1 MPPYNIYNGNL
12 KIWDLYNKAMGTN
25 ITAPNVSFNVTPN
38 GSFGNNYQG
47 LDNYSIMPDNSFIN
61 PNNQFVSSGSKNI
74 NQTINNPIGLVAG
87 SISSLAEGL
96 DNIDEQNARANAGR
110 EDLAPYVVGNTWVDI
125 INSDNRTSEA
135 LQIVRDSMKDYSNV
149 QNNQNLINAWN
160 PNDLQTGVQA
170 GTSNGLDM
178 LADAG
183 KGAALGA
190 SVGSVIPGIGTA
202 IGTVAGTALGTFSG
216 LARSVFGDSENKKRA
231 KELNKA
237 INRANIQQVGN
248 FYDTAQVNN
257 QRNLRQNMMN
267 YFADGGNLEGLNGII
282 KVDEGG
288 THSQNP
294 YDGVTMGI
302 APDGIPN
309 KVEEG
314 EIVYK
319 DYVYSNRLK
328 PSKTLLKNSILP
340 EKYEGLTY
348 AKIAEKIQKE
358 SEDRPND
365 NVSKRTLDEMMSR
378 LMSAQEE
385 QKAKIEERR
394 LAKVIDEMPTED
406 KAALVASWMQQNQ
419 PQYGIDNLGQMPQ
432 QSMQAVP
439 QEALGVQEPNMDLS
453 QPMYAHGGE
462 IFIKPSKRGTFTAA
476 AKKRGMEV
484 QEFASKVLANK
495 DNYSPAMV
503 KKATFARNVSKWHAL
518 GGHLF
523 ALGGEE
529 DPFDFWAMAQRDNEA
544 RRANAPLAETPT
556 PREEAILAA
565 GTPEGQQAAYEY
577 WKTTQDP
584 ELFRNATT
592 PEVKSDTPTIPISGW
607 QTMLRYAPVVGAGI
621 GALVAG
627 LQPVD
632 YTYPN
637 ELRGLASQFRPIS
650 APHIGG
656 YRRYNPYDI
665 NLGDAENIAL
675 TAATLN
681 ANRGQNRATQG
692 ALNTAVINA
701 AQRTTAQRNLAAQ
714 QVNEANRLTTDQYN
728 LGIDQTNANLAQA
741 YDQLNQQINNNR
753 VNMLARA
760 AQESDNTRTAWSN
773 MYNATHENFFNQL
786 GNVGR
791 DEWNRNQFLSWL
803 RQHPAVARDMGI
815 DIG

>member
-1 MPPYNIYNGNL
+1 MNPLYRRQVYDPYLDNL
-12 KIWDLYNKAMGTN
+12 MTN
-25 ITAPNVSFNVTPN
+25 LDSPIIPNPNVVNPKAPNSSTKVTTSPNTTIGNELGIASAFAQGFNTLSDIAYNAETP
-38 GSFGNNYQG
+38 
-47 LDNYSIMPDNSFIN
+47 L
-61 PNNQFVSSGSKNI
+61 
-74 NQTINNPIGLVAG
+74 
-87 SISSLAEGL
+87 
-96 DNIDEQNARANAGR
+96 
-110 EDLAPYVVGNTWVDI
+110 
-125 INSDNRTSEA
+125 SDNRIYDVAMRGTAQDRHIGNKLGELFTNGWGLWGKTNREREIEDAVNYARNSGTDFSNMYSRGGS
-135 LQIVRDSMKDYSNV
+135 IDSLV
-149 QNNQNLINAWN
+149 NAWN
-160 PNDLQTGVQA
+160 PNLIQA
-170 GTSNGLDM
+170 HIDVPELTYENP
-178 LADAG
+178 DAYY
-183 KGAALGA
+183 AAN
-190 SVGSVIPGIGTA
+190 
-202 IGTVAGTALGTFSG
+202 
-216 LARSVFGDSENKKRA
+216 E
-231 KELNKA
+231 
-237 INRANIQQVGN
+237 INRAIDLANYGTISSFDN
-248 FYDTAQVNN
+248 ARDTINR
-257 QRNLRQNMMN
+257 RNLRQNMMN

-282 KVDEGG
+282 KVNEGG

-302 APDGIPN
+302 APDNIPN

-328 PSKTLLKNSILP
+328 PSKTLLKNNVLP

-348 AKIAEKIQKE
+348 AKVAEKIQKE

-365 NVSKRTLDEMMSR
+365 PVSKRTLDEMMSR

-406 KAALVASWMQQNQ
+406 KAALVASLMQQNQ
-419 PQYGIDNLGQMPQ
+419 PQEGI
-432 QSMQAVP
+432 
-439 QEALGVQEPNMDLS
+439 DLS
-453 QPMYAHGGE
+453 QPMYANGGK

-529 DPFDFWAMAQRDNEA
+529 DPFDFWAMVQRDNEA

-815 DIG
+815 DIR